1 MLTPRITRNA
11 VQLTAKHRHRLSNLP
26 QHSHAS
32 KLSSK
37 ANTNTNTNTGTSLNT
52 AVLSSSYSNRTRTS
66 TSNNSSRNRTSS
78 YTTNNNTNSNSF
90 ENHDYYKTTSVI
102 GIPEPLPALAYAY
115 DYDDDDDYEHEVN
128 GNGNIGNQ
136 SHVSTSSSG
145 NVKFVKAKTPS
156 ISSPNTPNYNIH
168 QRQMSGGGSSGGS
181 GSGGGSGSSGGGGG
195 GNGKHKCPKC
205 GMSVTFKH
213 GDFEENTF
221 YCATCSGW
229 FLVKNAGEKSE
240 LSTLSSSPSSSAGAQ
255 FAPSAYDEFKKEKT
269 VSGSSGGGNA
279 ASGRKI
285 TSSPHILMHHIPEKS
300 NITSSGSSTGGRSTN
315 ATSKQRQPISDGA
328 GAGNGADVEQNDDDN
343 NGTHT
348 FESTTTQTRNLP
360 TPREINKG
368 LNEYVIGQNNVKIA
382 LSVGVHNHYK
392 RILVMDA
399 LAAERERNEA
409 IAASMPY
416 AAGAGPGPGVG
427 PLSSSTTSMNTSN
440 SAFSASSSF
449 HDMNNG
455 GGGGGISDLNLSQFG
470 RSTKTTSSSPTSSS
484 STTSSSSSLPS
495 KSFCE
500 TPNVN
505 NISKPDFGR
514 MVEDCELD
522 KSNIV
527 IIGPTGSGKT
537 LLVKTLA
544 KLIDVPLVVTD
555 ATCLTQAGYVG
566 EDVESVLFKLYI
578 ESGQDIERCQRGIVY
593 IDETDKI
600 RKSGGNVSI
609 SRDVSG
615 EGVQHALLKIVE
627 GNVVNVPKEPG
638 RKNPRGDFLQI
649 DTSNILFICGGAFSG
664 LEKIINNRMDS
675 ASIGFG
681 AQMKKDT
688 DDHKVQGKY
697 FNNAIPKDLVQFGM
711 IPEFVGRFP
720 VIVST
725 QGLDTNDLVDIL
737 TLPKNSLLKQY
748 KYLFAMN
755 DVNFHIS
762 DCGLN
767 EIAKT
772 AFSRGTGARGL
783 RAITENTLME
793 TMYVVPSIP
802 SVHTVYLD
810 AAAVRGDRKP
820 ILLKDPNMTVE
831 TFEELLKES
840 GGRPEDV
847 DGADFVHIDSAEEF
861 GEAA

>member
-1 MLTPRITRNA
+1 M
-11 VQLTAKHRHRLSNLP
+11 
-26 QHSHAS
+26 
-32 KLSSK
+32 LSSK
-37 ANTNTNTNTGTSLNT
+37 LVRT
-52 AVLSSSYSNRTRTS
+52 AAKTRLSSAAQNVARISQTQTAKLSYDSSNCASSSSSSYK
-66 TSNNSSRNRTSS
+66 
-78 YTTNNNTNSNSF
+78 
-90 ENHDYYKTTSVI
+90 HV
-102 GIPEPLPALAYAY
+102 IPEPLPALAYDY
-115 DYDDDDDYEHEVN
+115 DYDYDYDCRYDSN
-128 GNGNIGNQ
+128 DTSYGTN
-136 SHVSTSSSG
+136 SSLTSTTAG
-145 NVKFVKAKTPS
+145 NVTFVPATGPSVTSPNEPNYS
-156 ISSPNTPNYNIH
+156 ISRRKLSGGGGPPTGG
-168 QRQMSGGGSSGGS
+168 GGGSS
-181 GSGGGSGSSGGGGG
+181 GGG

-229 FLVKNAGEKSE
+229 FLVKNTVEKGEPQNPA
-240 LSTLSSSPSSSAGAQ
+240 LAAST
-255 FAPSAYDEFKKEKT
+255 YDEFKEDR
-269 VSGSSGGGNA
+269 V
-279 ASGRKI
+279 ASDKQRKI
-285 TSSPHILMHHIPEKS
+285 VRPQIVMQHIPEKS
-300 NITSSGSSTGGRSTN
+300 DLGGNFGGGGQTGN
-315 ATSKQRQPISDGA
+315 SKNQSPPEMSDM
-328 GAGNGADVEQNDDDN
+328 DSNDDGPPPED
-343 NGTHT
+343 
-348 FESTTTQTRNLP
+348 LP
-360 TPREINKG
+360 KPRTLPKPREIYKG

-392 RILVMDA
+392 RITLMDA
-399 LAAERERNEA
+399 LAAERERHEA
-409 IAASMPY
+409 LAAASSGMPSS
-416 AAGAGPGPGVG
+416 GPISGVNVNAEATG
-427 PLSSSTTSMNTSN
+427 DWKM
-440 SAFSASSSF
+440 A
-449 HDMNNG
+449 
-455 GGGGGISDLNLSQFG
+455 QFG
-470 RSTKTTSSSPTSSS
+470 RSKGD
-484 STTSSSSSLPS
+484 
-495 KSFCE
+495 KGFFE
-500 TPNVN
+500 TPDVN

-514 MVEDCELD
+514 QVEDCELD

-527 IIGPTGSGKT
+527 MIGPTGSGKT

-544 KLIDVPLVVTD
+544 KLIDVPLVITD

-649 DTSNILFICGGAFSG
+649 DTSNILFICGGAFAG
-664 LEKIINNRMDS
+664 LERIINKRVDH

-688 DDHKVQGKY
+688 DNHKVQGKY
-697 FNNAIPKDLVQFGM
+697 FDSAIPKDLVQYGM

-725 QGLDTNDLVDIL
+725 QGLDEEDLIDIL
-737 TLPKNSLLKQY
+737 TEPKNSLLKQY

-755 DVNFHIS
+755 DVDFHIS
-762 DCGLN
+762 KCGLL

-772 AFSRGTGARGL
+772 AFGRGTGARGL

-793 TMYVVPSIP
+793 TMFVVPSIP
-802 SVHTVYLD
+802 DVHTVYLD

-820 ILLKDPNMTVE
+820 ILLSDPDMTIE
-831 TFEELLKES
+831 KFEEQLKET
-840 GGRPEDV
+840 GGRLEDV
-847 DGADFVHIDSAEEF
+847 DGADFVQIDKDVSSEEF